1 MTAGIY
7 VNNELNVLLRSSTST
22 DEKVTSSKEWGYSE
36 FRTLRI
42 SFDFTGTTGERKIVI
57 KVPVGV
63 VFSANGY
70 PTEGDSPG
78 VISSCKFEP
87 CEYRDI
93 PSSFK
98 PSNKGGTLTYILKSV
113 TGTIDVLVGYD
124 EQLWNKRPG
133 ESVTGDLTK
142 AIEVTMTADSMEE
155 GCILDRIISN
165 SGKTQNKKFTM

>member
-1 MTAGIY
+1 MEMKSTDSEADKFILGEAIALFSESRLTAGIY
-7 VNNELNVLLRSSTST
+7 VNTELNVLLRSSTST

-78 VISSCKFEP
+78 VISSCNLNRVSIEI
-87 CEYRDI
+87 YRVALSQVI
-93 PSSFK
+93 K
-98 PSNKGGTLTYILKSV
+98 E
-113 TGTIDVLVGYD
+113 VL
-124 EQLWNKRPG
+124 LH
-133 ESVTGDLTK
+133 T
-142 AIEVTMTADSMEE
+142 
-155 GCILDRIISN
+155 
-165 SGKTQNKKFTM
+165 F